1 MKLDLKN
8 EIWRKSVHI
17 SGIFFL
23 PILFWNREFFVTL
36 LILFLV
42 GYLIVEW
49 QWKKGKKIPLLTAL
63 THKSKRDHESG
74 RLAKGP
80 ILLVIAGVTTPYLFG
95 VEPAAIG
102 LAQIFVGDVASTLV
116 GMKLGTR
123 KLPYSKRK
131 SWAGSL
137 AFFLTATLVDLFLVP
152 LPQAILLA
160 AVGTLIESFPF
171 SEIDNLTVPVGVGL
185 AAKSLSISLL

>member
-36 LILFLV
+36 LILFLI

-49 QWKKGKKIPLLTAL
+49 QWKKGKKIPFLTTL

-80 ILLVIAGVTTPYLFG
+80 ILLVIAGIATPYLFG

-102 LAQIFVGDVASTLV
+102 LAQAFVADTASSLV
-116 GMKLGTR
+116 GVKFGTK

-137 AFFLTATLVDLFLVP
+137 AFFLTAFLVSLLFVSP
-152 LPQAILLA
+152 AQALLLA
-160 AVGTLIESFPF
+160 LVGTFVESLP
-171 SEIDNLTVPVGVGL
+171 IPDADNLAVPVVV
-185 AAKSLSISLL
+185 SLLASRGI

>member
-36 LILFLV
+36 LILFLI

-49 QWKKGKKIPLLTAL
+49 QWKKGKKIPFLTAL

-95 VEPAAIG
+95 IEPAAIG
-102 LAQIFVGDVASTLV
+102 LAQAFVADTASTLAGV
-116 GMKLGTR
+116 RWGKR
-123 KLPYSKRK
+123 RLPYHKGK

-137 AFFLTATLVDLFLVP
+137 AFFSTAFLVSILFVP
-152 LPQAILLA
+152 PREAFLLA
-160 AVGTLIESFPF
+160 LVGAFVESLP
-171 SEIDNLTVPVGVGL
+171 IPDADNLVVPMVVSFL
-185 AAKSLSISLL
+185 ASRGI